1 MAQDF
6 TTTALLASLK
16 RRGMLPSNSNTLST
30 ADFLAIATEELQTYV
45 FKLLLAT
52 REEFA
57 VTTYDL
63 TLTSGTAAYKLPS
76 RAVGGKLRNVASYD
90 TSSGT
95 LSPLLRLEPERI
107 SETANVGSVSGY
119 YLQGDDLVFVPTPG
133 SAATVRITYFRR
145 PSALVLPAAV
155 FTISEKGHS
164 SLLAEDQV
172 PSTFSSDVTFD
183 IVRAKPPFSILY
195 QDLTVNLVGAF
206 SITLDTVVPSDV
218 SVGDYVC
225 LAGESPV
232 AQVPVE
238 LHPLLS
244 QRTVYK
250 CLEAL
255 GDEKAATAE
264 ASADKMRADALTL
277 LTPRVEGAS
286 RPIVNFYGP
295 GFKRS
300 GR

>member
-16 RRGMLPSNSNTLST
+16 RRGMLPSNSDTLST

-45 FKLLLAT
+45 FKLLMAT

-57 VTTYDL
+57 VATYDL
-63 TLTSGTAAYKLPS
+63 TLTSGTAAYKIPT

-90 TSSGT
+90 SSSGT
-95 LSPLLRLEPERI
+95 LTPLLRLEPERI
-107 SETANVGSVSGY
+107 TETANTGSVSGY

-133 SAATVRITYFRR
+133 SAATIRITYFRR
-145 PSALVLPAAV
+145 PSALVATSAV
-155 FTISEKGHS
+155 FTITEKGTS
-164 SLLAEDQV
+164 SVLADTV
-172 PSTFSSDVTFD
+172 PATFSTSETFD
-183 IVRAKPPFSILY
+183 IVRCKPPFSILY
-195 QDLTVNLVGAF
+195 QDLTVNTVGAH
-206 SITLDTVVPSDV
+206 SITLATTVPTDV
-218 SVGDYVC
+218 AVGDYVC

-255 GDEKAATAE
+255 GDEKAAVAE

-295 GFKRS
+295 GFRRS